1 MKKSCLIMAQ
11 ESFADMKPKW
21 CYLRK
26 TLPVITWHSWHE
38 FRKQKQKKLNDDQ
51 VVLCEIKEK
60 QYK

>member
-26 TLPVITWHSWHE
+26 TLRDMSLE
-38 FRKQKQKKLNDDQ
+38 KKKKKLNDDQ